1 MIKIDFAWRG
11 LYGGLY
17 NSLLPRT
24 MIWRERGDD
33 DHSHDDEIDCDDD
46 VDVDD
51 DVHDHLAER
60 ATTPDQIVFVVQP
73 DVFY

>member
-1 MIKIDFAWRG
+1 MIKIDFARRG

-33 DHSHDDEIDCDDD
+33 DHSNDDD

-51 DVHDHLAER
+51 DDGDYHLAER
-60 ATTPDQIVFVVQP
+60 ATAPDQIVFVVQP

>member
-1 MIKIDFAWRG
+1 MIKTVFARRG

-17 NSLLPRT
+17 NNLLLRT

-33 DHSHDDEIDCDDD
+33 DHSHDDDVDADD
-46 VDVDD
+46 DVDD

-60 ATTPDQIVFVVQP
+60 ATAPDQIVFVVQP